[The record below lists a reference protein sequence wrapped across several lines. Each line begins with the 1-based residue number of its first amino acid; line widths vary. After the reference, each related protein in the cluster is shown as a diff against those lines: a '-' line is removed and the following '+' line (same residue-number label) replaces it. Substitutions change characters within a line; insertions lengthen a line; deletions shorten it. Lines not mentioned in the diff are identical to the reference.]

1 LSRDYTKKGA
11 EQLDYMIGRIQADSK
26 YIKLL
31 RILSEQLERFIMEG
45 RPDIHSFYMMALT
58 EGLLSEHE
66 HEEIVSQ
73 FPLEIV
79 RLNHIEQVKRLI
91 SV

>member
-26 YIKLL
+26 YMKLL

-45 RPDIHSFYMMALT
+45 RPDIQSFYMMAVM

-73 FPLEIV
+73 FLLEVV
-79 RLNHIEQVKRLI
+79 RLNYIEQVKRLI